1 MAADKIDDLA
11 GSPAGDAA
19 LGATA
24 VDVSRL
30 SRLRAVLTWSEVE
43 AEG

>member
-1 MAADKIDDLA
+1 MNKIDHLA
-11 GSPAGDAA
+11 GSPAGEAA

-24 VDVSRL
+24 VGVSRL
-30 SRLRAVLTWSEVE
+30 SRLRAVLTWAEVD